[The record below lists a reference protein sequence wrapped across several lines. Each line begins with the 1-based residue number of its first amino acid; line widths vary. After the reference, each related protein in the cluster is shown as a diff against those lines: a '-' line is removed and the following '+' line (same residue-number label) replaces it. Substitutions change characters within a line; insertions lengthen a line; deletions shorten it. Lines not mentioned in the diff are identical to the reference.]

1 MVRTCLPNHLRVLL
15 RPPAVRAAS
24 GHQTDG
30 AVAAADC
37 QAVRRPGLHGQ
48 RLRMAAHAAKRPVHL
63 PPPNEITKQARPACH
78 TINTPGS
85 AGTLGHPRDS
95 GMRLLVHVERDW
107 HRHATTVR
115 AVELKVYSLHMTGR
129 SAHLCCLPVE
139 TIRQHRHSP
148 AEHRA
153 VHADCQHP
161 QRLCF
166 RARWKLYRRSTEADR
181 EDAPGVAVRQADRR
195 GRLVA
200 GASRQSIHQQVACAR
215 LTGDGYSMHLHG
227 ITCSQ
232 SLPLGRQA
240 DVHASV
246 IADQTAKRCAKSG

>member
-166 RARWKLYRRSTEADR
+166 AGPAGSCTEGRPKRTEKTLRVWPCGRRIGGAGLSPGRPGRAYTSKLPA
-181 EDAPGVAVRQADRR
+181 
-195 GRLVA
+195 
-200 GASRQSIHQQVACAR
+200 
-215 LTGDGYSMHLHG
+215 
-227 ITCSQ
+227 
-232 SLPLGRQA
+232 
-240 DVHASV
+240 HASLEMG
-246 IADQTAKRCAKSG
+246 TRCTCTG